1 MSVDIIRAMAK
12 TTETATPSVVPT
24 VAPIIHRHDKA
35 LNDAMSAQGRFVKK
49 LKNAGALKRLTVNE
63 NKNKWSSLTD
73 GDLDGLTTEEIKQ
86 YKAIGRVITAYNA
99 LDSAIAALK
108 K

>member
-35 LNDAMSAQGRFVKK
+35 LSDA
-49 LKNAGALKRLTVNE
+49 LC
-63 NKNKWSSLTD
+63 
-73 GDLDGLTTEEIKQ
+73 
-86 YKAIGRVITAYNA
+86 AIGRIEAKLGFSLKRARLVKRSGQFEKLLRAAAGSLTESETKL
-99 LDSAIAALK
+99 LDLHCAVVTLYDRLDEAIAKAAK
-108 K
+108 